1 MGWQLL
7 CQTAQLQIGN
17 SQGLGCIL
25 LILVPLILGQRF
37 SNCTFQDY
45 LFQNHVLS
53 QLPKCL
59 KILAP
64 GSQTTSP
71 ESKALGVRYGG
82 VFFTLVTQEILL
94 HTQV

>member
-1 MGWQLL
+1 MYSINLSAPDTGAAFLKL
-7 CQTAQLQIGN
+7 HF
-17 SQGLGCIL
+17 
-25 LILVPLILGQRF
+25 P
-37 SNCTFQDY
+37 DY